1 MFWGHCALLELSS
14 SRDWILDCMSII
26 SSLSVKIVVTSFWQ
40 WNHNLS
46 HLKET
51 NNIRKSS
58 IMQSIKQPLGSQSH
72 CNINLTHQGRISLM
86 FWMLFLIFFGIR
98 IAFSFLFY
106 FENQLE
112 VYDNYFFLDFLIQK
126 YGKFWRILLDNFVKN
141 KPVISECCCTNGPIF
156 LWFKIFLSK
165 SPDKNSKLETVCH
178 INPDMMEKEAQLPK
192 YTKRTKVTTWL

>member
-1 MFWGHCALLELSS
+1 MRLELVEKTYIIWYPYTDSNFVFWGHCALLELSS

-86 FWMLFLIFFGIR
+86 FLDVVSHLFWNKNCFLLFVLLWASVGVYVKFIFGFLIPKNM
-98 IAFSFLFY
+98 ASFEGFCL
-106 FENQLE
+106 
-112 VYDNYFFLDFLIQK
+112 
-126 YGKFWRILLDNFVKN
+126 
-141 KPVISECCCTNGPIF
+141 
-156 LWFKIFLSK
+156 
-165 SPDKNSKLETVCH
+165 
-178 INPDMMEKEAQLPK
+178 
-192 YTKRTKVTTWL
+192 TTS